1 MEYEVKKKELWKK
14 FFLDQAFILI
24 MGVVAFIVFMIIS
37 FVIQDQ
43 VYLYLAIGVLGIVL
57 LWIGGEAIVW
67 YWKNRKPKEEE
78 TCRKN

>member
-1 MEYEVKKKELWKK
+1 MEHSDKKTIWKR
-14 FFLDQAFILI
+14 FFLDQLFLLI
-24 MGVVAFIVFMIIS
+24 TGIVAFIVFIS
-37 FVIQDQ
+37 ICFVIQDK